1 MAERH
6 CIFMDVAGYGNW
18 EGKCRE
24 IAAYMEEFEER
35 MRGYAPEP
43 AIIRLIPYK
52 NDKNY
57 KRRKWKYSKKRMQ
70 EAIALMETG
79 EYVQWTLEFH
89 KPVKE
94 PVERQFSLIG
104 YIMVVLGVYAPSEE
118 LLFNNVE
125 MGYQLEWFSDPYK
138 YEEIIELMHGLSNT
152 VQAVTAFA
160 EQTSEFKLMD
170 WGHTWTERGIEW
182 TTGVVTE
189 WHVDTK
195 LRGYYWANLLTEGH
209 IKALGGEEKIRAT
222 VPHVRCEEWD
232 MQGKKGLFLQVT
244 EEPLELTPEIR
255 LQLKQALLP
264 VIYKEC
270 LYDVGGMK
278 EYESSGIALDEE
290 ERKTYEWYRERA
302 KELGAGYAVE
312 SVKIQFQGK
321 SERVLAIEALK
332 EKEKEEKKLQ
342 RKREREERKRQKEK
356 EEKEKK
362 TIQ

>member
-1 MAERH
+1 
-6 CIFMDVAGYGNW
+6 MDGSSV
-18 EGKCRE
+18 
-24 IAAYMEEFEER
+24 
-35 MRGYAPEP
+35 
-43 AIIRLIPYK
+43 
-52 NDKNY
+52 
-57 KRRKWKYSKKRMQ
+57 
-70 EAIALMETG
+70 
-79 EYVQWTLEFH
+79 
-89 KPVKE
+89 
-94 PVERQFSLIG
+94 
-104 YIMVVLGVYAPSEE
+104 
-118 LLFNNVE
+118 
-125 MGYQLEWFSDPYK
+125 
-138 YEEIIELMHGLSNT
+138 
-152 VQAVTAFA
+152 
-160 EQTSEFKLMD
+160 
-170 WGHTWTERGIEW
+170 EW

-209 IKALGGEEKIRAT
+209 IKALGGEEKIRAS

-264 VIYKEC
+264 AIYKEC

-332 EKEKEEKKLQ
+332 EKEKEEKKRQ
-342 RKREREERKRQKEK
+342 RKKEREERKRQKEK
-356 EEKEKK
+356 EEKK